1 MINRLNDYLKP
12 YNFLLDEQQLDKFMG
27 YNRLL
32 IEYNKKVNLTTI
44 VEPSEVIVKHFFDSL
59 TPAFYLD
66 LDCKRIIDIGA
77 GAGFPGIPLKIL
89 FPKVKLTLLDS
100 LQKRIDFLAL
110 VVDQLKLGDVELIHG
125 RAEEVAHKAE
135 YREQYDYAIARAV
148 ARLNVLAEL
157 SLPFVKVEGSLL
169 AMKAGKAEEELSEA
183 AQAIK
188 ILGGKPRDIYTLQL
202 PEEYGE
208 RNLILINKVASTP
221 KIYPRK
227 PGEPTRKPLT

>member
-1 MINRLNDYLKP
+1 M
-12 YNFLLDEQQLDKFMG
+12 
-27 YNRLL
+27 
-32 IEYNKKVNLTTI
+32 
-44 VEPSEVIVKHFFDSL
+44 
-59 TPAFYLD
+59 
-66 LDCKRIIDIGA
+66 
-77 GAGFPGIPLKIL
+77 
-89 FPKVKLTLLDS
+89 
-100 LQKRIDFLAL
+100 QKRIDFLAL

-157 SLPFVKVEGSLL
+157 SLPFVKAEGSLL

-188 ILGGKPRDIYTLQL
+188 LLGGKPRDIYTLQL